1 MRHDMEKHGAV
12 KRDTAEHDTPRRDA
26 EERGTAKHSRAKH
39 DAAQHSR
46 AKHDAPPSDAPQL
59 TDADLA
65 RAKQVVKSTAT
76 MSMATLASRATGF
89 IRTWAMAF
97 ALGNTVLSAGFS
109 LANNL
114 PNMIYELVAGG
125 VLSTAFL
132 PIYLQQRNRRG
143 TCAANL
149 YASNLTNITVLLLGA
164 IALLASIFAPQVMV
178 TQSLFSSASDETVE
192 QAVWFFRFFAFQ
204 IVFYGVS
211 AVFGGLLNAE
221 RRYFWPAVS
230 SIFMNVVSIVSF
242 FSYPFIAA
250 ADPSLAGTCL
260 AVGTLLSIAVMA
272 AVQVPALVK
281 AGFRLKPYI
290 DFRGEGFRDTLRL
303 ALPAMACT
311 AINLVS
317 LSFMNSC
324 ALHVSDT
331 GPASVSYAWMWYQ
344 FPYGVLSVALSTALF
359 TEMSECTTRGDSL
372 GFKKHLNLGLRTTW
386 LLIIPM
392 AALLFACAPE
402 LIGLYAAGKFT
413 AADIEPVAALLR
425 GWAVALPLYAGYM
438 FLYRAFSAMKDLKTL
453 ALCNLVLTFLQVG
466 IYMVAT
472 GVVDVGVNLG
482 LVGLPVGD
490 TVFYGAMIV
499 VLLLVLRRRV
509 GAFRFGRL
517 ARSTAKVSA
526 ASLLGGAATYALG
539 AWARGFFGVSG
550 MLSSFALL
558 VVLGVVGLGLVF
570 GLCRL
575 LRVNEV
581 VDVLVKVKEKIRS

>member
-1 MRHDMEKHGAV
+1 MENEMVKNETVKDEATGSGAV
-12 KRDTAEHDTPRRDA
+12 KDEA
-26 EERGTAKHSRAKH
+26 AKGGSAK
-39 DAAQHSR
+39 DGAAKGSV
-46 AKHDAPPSDAPQL
+46 AKRSAAPADAPELSE
-59 TDADLA
+59 ADRA
-65 RAKQVVKSTAT
+65 RARQVAKSTAT
-76 MSMATLASRATGF
+76 MSMATLASRVTGF

-132 PIYLQQRNRRG
+132 PIYLQQRNRRDRD
-143 TCAANL
+143 AANL
-149 YASNLTNITVLLLGA
+149 YASNLINITVVLLGA
-164 IALLASIFAPQVMV
+164 IALVASIFAPQVMV

-204 IVFYGVS
+204 IVFYGAS

-230 SIFMNVVSIVSF
+230 SIFMNIVSIASF
-242 FSYPFIAA
+242 FSYPFISA
-250 ADPSLAGTCL
+250 ADPMLARVCL
-260 AVGTLLSIAVMA
+260 ASGTLLSIVVMA
-272 AVQVPALVK
+272 CVQIPALVK
-281 AGFRLKPYI
+281 AGFRFKFYI
-290 DFRGEGFRDTLRL
+290 DLRGEGFRDTLRL

-317 LSFMNSC
+317 MSFMNSC

-359 TEMSECTTRGDSL
+359 TEMSECTTRGDSH

-402 LIGLYAAGKFT
+402 LIGLYAAGKFS
-413 AADIEPVAALLR
+413 ADDIAPVAALLR

-453 ALCNLVLTFLQVG
+453 TLCNLVLTFAQIS

-472 GVVDVGVNLG
+472 GVIDAGVNLG

-490 TVFYGAMIV
+490 TVFYGLMIV

-509 GAFRFGRL
+509 GPFHFGRL

-526 ASLLGGAATYALG
+526 ASLLGGGITFALG
-539 AWARGFFGVSG
+539 AWARSYFEVSG

-558 VVLGVVGLGLVF
+558 LVLGVVGLALVF
-570 GLCRL
+570 LLCRL
-575 LRVNEV
+575 FRVNEI
-581 VDVLVKVKEKIRS
+581 VDLLVKVKEKL